1 MRRLYVWLLNA
12 SKSIGWMHESI
23 SQIWTHQIIKE
34 GIYRYKSGWIFSFT
48 GSLTLKD
55 GSLGDEAVFAG
66 FIQLPYPQDAI
77 SSTGGGQ
84 QQLLVDV
91 FDAEPEAFDIAVGF
105 RRAVLSGGV
114 GHDLHIS
121 QKNRLTVHA
130 KRQVGFLI
138 EEEVDV
144 EWYQRLAGQREQ
156 KEIVEDKRQQFL
168 VALHLQ
174 CDAHVRLATFPH

>member
-1 MRRLYVWLLNA
+1 MYDYLMPVNLSGEWMNPSAKFEHIKSLRRVY
-12 SKSIGWMHESI
+12 I
-23 SQIWTHQIIKE
+23 
-34 GIYRYKSGWIFSFT
+34 RYKSGWIFSFT

-66 FIQLPYPQDAI
+66 FIQLPYPEDAI

-144 EWYQRLAGQREQ
+144 E
-156 KEIVEDKRQQFL
+156 
-168 VALHLQ
+168 
-174 CDAHVRLATFPH
+174 